1 MSTRV
6 PSSPVIGASTGVLAR
21 LETIAPSLRES
32 ERKIAEYVLAH
43 AVELV
48 HLSITELADRTD
60 TSEATVIRF
69 AQRLGYPGYA
79 ALKIALALNLH
90 ETAPPLPG
98 ELTANDDVGSIK
110 QRVIEAS
117 IESLND
123 TARLLDDDALRQAI
137 EAIGAA
143 RRIEVYGV
151 GGSAAIAQD
160 AYSLL
165 MQIGLPIVVVT
176 DPHLQVMS
184 AVQLRPGDVALAVSA
199 SGSTRDTIEAL
210 QTARDAGATCIC
222 LTRHLR
228 SPITRVAHVTLLA
241 VARPTVVG
249 GHQLNARVAQLAVI
263 DVLAT
268 ATALRRQG
276 DSLQALARGRQAISK
291 TKRF

>member
-32 ERKIAEYVLAH
+32 QRKIAEYVLVH

-228 SPITRVAHVTLLA
+228 SPITRVAHVT
-241 VARPTVVG
+241 
-249 GHQLNARVAQLAVI
+249 
-263 DVLAT
+263 
-268 ATALRRQG
+268 
-276 DSLQALARGRQAISK
+276 
-291 TKRF
+291 